1 MWVSASAMSPPTAG
15 AAAVPVKGWRCG
27 GGAPRRRCLRR
38 NPVAP
43 ELPPAA
49 ALAQGEHA
57 PPDGKL
63 SVRGEDP
70 ATSILEV
77 AEPHRYT
84 GAGTLSVSGSFL
96 VRETGA
102 VKNCSR
108 YGQAVLVPGAVS
120 AASGSPFQRAELAA

>member
-15 AAAVPVKGWRCG
+15 AAAVPRERVALGQ
-27 GGAPRRRCLRR
+27 AERRVDVAFGR

-63 SVRGEDP
+63 PVRGE
-70 ATSILEV
+70 
-77 AEPHRYT
+77 
-84 GAGTLSVSGSFL
+84 G
-96 VRETGA
+96 
-102 VKNCSR
+102 
-108 YGQAVLVPGAVS
+108 PGDIHT
-120 AASGSPFQRAELAA
+120 

>member
-1 MWVSASAMSPPTAG
+1 MDGKAYVGQRFGYEPAH
-15 AAAVPVKGWRCG
+15 GWGCG
-27 GGAPRRRCLRR
+27 RARERVALRQAERRVDVAFGR

-70 ATSILEV
+70 GDIHT
-77 AEPHRYT
+77 
-84 GAGTLSVSGSFL
+84 
-96 VRETGA
+96 
-102 VKNCSR
+102 
-108 YGQAVLVPGAVS
+108 
-120 AASGSPFQRAELAA
+120 